1 MTKRTSASGIC
12 RRQFWQYTL
21 LGTITA
27 SLCLK
32 AEQARAQQSFKVSKM
47 QAGYVTRD
55 KYAVQTCAQCL
66 YFISPNDCVI
76 VQRPVRPNGWCI
88 YYGD

>member
-1 MTKRTSASGIC
+1 MTKRTNASGVC

-21 LGTITA
+21 LGTIAA
-27 SLCLK
+27 SLCVK
-32 AEQARAQQSFKVSKM
+32 AEQARAQQSFKVSKK
-47 QAGYVTRD
+47 QAGYVMRD

-76 VQRPVRPNGWCI
+76 VQGPVNPDGWCI